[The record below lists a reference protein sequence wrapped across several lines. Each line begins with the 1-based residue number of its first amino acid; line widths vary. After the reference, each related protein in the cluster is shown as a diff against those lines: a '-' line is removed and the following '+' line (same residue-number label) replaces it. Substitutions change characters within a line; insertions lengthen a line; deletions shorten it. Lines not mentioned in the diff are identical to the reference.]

1 MNYEIKN
8 ILSKLP
14 KSKSTNLSK
23 NHKVAL
29 GLIDN
34 FSYGD
39 VDSLQDEV
47 SRLSY
52 SVDEWFDEK
61 YDAMREIF
69 SDLRSVYLQNSE
81 AFITSADVAT
91 DEQVLQE
98 IKTKAEE
105 LGLSAEDVYPQWQEH
120 KEILSYL
127 DDLEKRFEEQVRK
140 MEDFGR

>member
-23 NHKVAL
+23 SHKVAL

-69 SDLRSVYLQNSE
+69 SDLRDVYLQNSE
-81 AFITSADVAT
+81 AFITSADVAQ

-127 DDLEKRFEEQVRK
+127 DDLEKRFDEQVRK

>member
-1 MNYEIKN
+1 MKSRLEKVY
-8 ILSKLP
+8 SKLP
-14 KSKSTNLSK
+14 NQKVNLK
-23 NHKVAL
+23 AHKVAL

-52 SVDEWFDEK
+52 TVDEWFDEK
-61 YDAMREIF
+61 YDAMW
-69 SDLRSVYLQNSE
+69 DLFMDLKAVYLQNSE
-81 AFITSADVAT
+81 AFITSADVAK
-91 DEQVLQE
+91 DEEVLQE
-98 IKTKAEE
+98 IKEKAEE

-127 DDLEKRFEEQVRK
+127 DDLENRFDEQVRK
-140 MEDFGR
+140 MEDFAR

>member
-23 NHKVAL
+23 SHKVAL

-69 SDLRSVYLQNSE
+69 SDLRDVYLQNSE
-81 AFITSADVAT
+81 AFITSADVAQ

>member
-1 MNYEIKN
+1 M
-8 ILSKLP
+8 
-14 KSKSTNLSK
+14 
-23 NHKVAL
+23 
-29 GLIDN
+29 IDN

-61 YDAMREIF
+61 YDAMW
-69 SDLRSVYLQNSE
+69 DLFMDLKAVYLQNSE
-81 AFITSADVAT
+81 AFITSADVAQ
-91 DEQVLQE
+91 DEEVLQE
-98 IKTKAEE
+98 IKEKAEE

-127 DDLEKRFEEQVRK
+127 DDLENRFDEQVRK
-140 MEDFGR
+140 MEDFAR

>member
-1 MNYEIKN
+1 MKSRLEKVY
-8 ILSKLP
+8 SKLP
-14 KSKSTNLSK
+14 NQKVNLK
-23 NHKVAL
+23 AHKVAL

-61 YDAMREIF
+61 YDAMWDIF
-69 SDLRSVYLQNSE
+69 MDLKAVYLQNSE
-81 AFITSADVAT
+81 AFITSADVAQ
-91 DEQVLQE
+91 DEEVLQE
-98 IKTKAEE
+98 IKEKAEE
-105 LGLSAEDVYPQWQEH
+105 LGLSAEDVYPQWEEH

-127 DDLEKRFEEQVRK
+127 DDLENRFNEQVRK
-140 MEDFGR
+140 MEDFAR